1 MEHTKEDSE
10 QDHGCCSSCHLVL
23 KQPYIACSV
32 CKTSSASEPVSICL
46 DCFSK
51 GREFAKH
58 KKNHRYS
65 IVNEEFSVF
74 GDSWT
79 AVEEHKLLEALLQ
92 KGEGNWE
99 DIGKSVGTQSSQQC
113 QQHYEKVYLENQDE
127 AFSGIFTGTGKNKI
141 NPAIQQPVIFA
152 PLEATSDS
160 VKILRPAQ
168 RSSLHKDLAGYNAA
182 RGDFDWESD
191 NLAEMEL
198 NVIEANDDLYR
209 LIATAASGESDEE
222 DIMEAT
228 DDCDNVLVAKLNFVA
243 LQVHNQ
249 RLKKRLKRKRIVKEF
264 GLLNKARDLGLP
276 RRYPV
281 ISNSGSKYEHIFKI
295 GRLLCALDF
304 DFTLEGLEHEME
316 VRQQILRLQ
325 DCRNNGLR
333 FHLAAAFYTK
343 LKSQR
348 EQDLV
353 EKPRETI
360 LDYVR
365 SAKTKIRH
373 MRANPLMTMTT
384 RRSAGPLD
392 IVGLP
397 CYEKLSEDERDLCSE
412 ARVLPEVFLDIQT
425 ILVEECKKSNG
436 LRLADARPLV
446 KIDVN
451 KTRKLYDYL
460 LKKELIHAPLQK

>member
-1 MEHTKEDSE
+1 M
-10 QDHGCCSSCHLVL
+10 
-23 KQPYIACSV
+23 
-32 CKTSSASEPVSICL
+32 
-46 DCFSK
+46 
-51 GREFAKH
+51 
-58 KKNHRYS
+58 
-65 IVNEEFSVF
+65 
-74 GDSWT
+74 
-79 AVEEHKLLEALLQ
+79 
-92 KGEGNWE
+92 
-99 DIGKSVGTQSSQQC
+99 
-113 QQHYEKVYLENQDE
+113 
-127 AFSGIFTGTGKNKI
+127 
-141 NPAIQQPVIFA
+141 
-152 PLEATSDS
+152 
-160 VKILRPAQ
+160 
-168 RSSLHKDLAGYNAA
+168 
-182 RGDFDWESD
+182 
-191 NLAEMEL
+191 
-198 NVIEANDDLYR
+198 
-209 LIATAASGESDEE
+209 
-222 DIMEAT
+222 
-228 DDCDNVLVAKLNFVA
+228 
-243 LQVHNQ
+243 
-249 RLKKRLKRKRIVKEF
+249 
-264 GLLNKARDLGLP
+264 
-276 RRYPV
+276 

-397 CYEKLSEDERDLCSE
+397 SYEKLSEDERNLCSE
-412 ARVLPEVFLDIQT
+412 TRVLPEVFLDIQK
-425 ILVEECKKSNG
+425 ILVKECKKSNG
-436 LRLADARPLV
+436 LRLADARSLV

-451 KTRKLYDYL
+451 K
-460 LKKELIHAPLQK
+460 A